1 MFRHWSRKMFSLL
14 LLICAFIILKV
25 CECNWPC
32 IRTINAPASS
42 TSTRVIEIIVP
53 ATTSLGIAIWFAVT
67 VDFFQQKIWCRLLWY
82 FNWEH
87 VFLPDWTTP
96 CCWIHVSDSLV
107 KKILTLKINVQ
118 RVKLCSI
125 WSRWKW
131 LDLDANYTTDGH
143 YFWCKLPPTTQI
155 KSFQWKSTIQRPLLQ
170 PWLLLALTYFQP
182 WKLLLAHEDMDRTSI
197 VFSAHCLPIPNNQ
210 LVSHPVMEWIK
221 GAR

>member
-32 IRTINAPASS
+32 IRTINALASS

-53 ATTSLGIAIWFAVT
+53 ATTSLGITIWFAVT
-67 VDFFQQKIWCRLLWY
+67 VDFFQQIIWCRLLWY

-87 VFLPDWTTP
+87 VFLPDWTTLY
-96 CCWIHVSDSLV
+96 CWVHVSDSLV
-107 KKILTLKINVQ
+107 QPILTLKVNVQ

-125 WSRWKW
+125 WSGWKW

-143 YFWCKLPPTTQI
+143 CFLCKLPPTTQF
-155 KSFQWKSTIQRPLLQ
+155 KSFQWKSTIQRDNDLFSSIDCCLL
-170 PWLLLALTYFQP
+170 WHIFSHENLCLLLKILIE
-182 WKLLLAHEDMDRTSI
+182 LSGN
-197 VFSAHCLPIPNNQ
+197 CLPIPNN
-210 LVSHPVMEWIK
+210 LLDVSHPVEWVK
-221 GAR
+221 GTR